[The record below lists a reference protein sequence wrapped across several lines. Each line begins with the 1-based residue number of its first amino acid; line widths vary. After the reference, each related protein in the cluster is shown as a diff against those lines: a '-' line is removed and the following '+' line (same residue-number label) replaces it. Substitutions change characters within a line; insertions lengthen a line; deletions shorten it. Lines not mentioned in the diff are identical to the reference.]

1 MVDYLKASVRLL
13 QRKRMIGA
21 ALDSLQEQIGFL
33 EEELTSCRTTSYD
46 SIRSGGGRTNAE
58 EDRRLAI
65 LARLD
70 DFRAR
75 YRVMHEQM
83 EQIERG
89 YSVLSPYQQDL
100 LETFFVSGEKYCAE
114 KLCERHFK
122 ERSQIYRD
130 RKKAIKR
137 FSLAVFG
144 SMSTED
150 LWGA

>member
-1 MVDYLKASVRLL
+1 MVDYLKASIRLL
-13 QRKRMIGA
+13 GRKRMIVT
-21 ALDSLQEQIGFL
+21 ALHSLQEQIKFL
-33 EEELTSCRTTSYD
+33 DDELTSCRTTSYD
-46 SIRSGGGRTNAE
+46 SIRSGHGQKNAE

-70 DFRAR
+70 DLRAR

-89 YSVLSPYQQDL
+89 YSILSPYQQDL
-100 LETFFVSGEKYCAE
+100 LETFFVSGEKYCAD

-130 RKKAIKR
+130 RKKALGR